1 MAIRKMELNTR
12 SKNNLKGVH
21 PALINVVNKSAEIV
35 TEKLPNYHFVITDG
49 VRTLERQKQL
59 LAEKKTKTL
68 NSKHLTGHAV
78 DIAVFI
84 DGKITW
90 DLKEYKLV
98 VSLFKEAAKELNV
111 EIECGADWI
120 KFIDAPHIE
129 INPNKYK
136 WK

>member
-111 EIECGADWI
+111 EIECGADW
-120 KFIDAPHIE
+120 KWVDAPHIQ
-129 INPNKYK
+129 IDPNKYK